1 MRRRL
6 RDRYGRGKNREA
18 IRRNHRGWTIEV
30 FRSMDGV
37 SWIPRIYKG
46 RRLVETFAPVKSK
59 LGGLQVGARAIDREI
74 GD

>member
-1 MRRRL
+1 MKRRAL
-6 RDRYGRGKNREA
+6 KKRYGRKREA

-30 FRSMDGV
+30 SRSMDGV
-37 SWIPRIYKG
+37 SWVPRIYEG
-46 RRLVETFAPVKSK
+46 RRLVETFVPVKSK